1 MKPQAVT
8 FLTCLALL
16 PCRGALP
23 RSRPVGQR
31 TDSSLEEGA
40 LHAITYESPKSLNQ
54 ALSLLATTGEKGR
67 VLAGGTDLII
77 QMRAG
82 VRNPEQLI
90 DAKGIPELQVISF
103 SPQEGLR
110 LGAAVSCARITE
122 DAVLQQHYPGLVEAA
137 ALIGSDQIQSRCS
150 LGGNLC
156 NGSPAADTT
165 PALIALAATCV
176 IAFSRVTRTVPV
188 EDVVVSPGRTVLQ
201 PDELLV
207 EFRIPAPKP
216 HSSDCYMRFI
226 PRNEMDIAVVGVGAA
241 VTLNGETC
249 TAARISLGAVAP
261 TPLFAKEAS
270 ASLVGKPLTDTTIAA
285 AAELAQKIAT
295 PITDMR
301 GTAEY
306 RTHLVGV
313 LTRRVLKTA
322 AERARK

>member
-1 MKPQAVT
+1 M
-8 FLTCLALL
+8 
-16 PCRGALP
+16 
-23 RSRPVGQR
+23 
-31 TDSSLEEGA
+31 
-40 LHAITYESPKSLNQ
+40 HAITYESPKLLNQ
-54 ALSLLATTGEKGR
+54 ALSLLTAAGEKGR

-82 VRNPEQLI
+82 VRKPEQLI
-90 DAKGIPELQVISF
+90 DAKSIPELQIISF
-103 SPQEGLR
+103 SPQEGLH

-176 IAFSRVTRTVPV
+176 IASSRGTRMVPV
-188 EDVVVSPGRTVLQ
+188 EDVVVAPGRTVLQ

-241 VTLNGETC
+241 VTLNGEMC
-249 TAARISLGAVAP
+249 TAARIGLAAVAP

-270 ASLVGKPLTDTTIAA
+270 AALVGKPLNEATIAA
-285 AAELAQKIAT
+285 AAELAQKSAT

>member
-1 MKPQAVT
+1 M
-8 FLTCLALL
+8 
-16 PCRGALP
+16 
-23 RSRPVGQR
+23 
-31 TDSSLEEGA
+31 
-40 LHAITYESPKSLNQ
+40 HAITYESPKSLAQ
-54 ALSLLATTGEKGR
+54 ALSLLAAAGEKGR
-67 VLAGGTDLII
+67 MLAGGTDLLI

-82 VRNPEQLI
+82 VRKPEQLV
-90 DAKGIPELQVISF
+90 DAKDIAELQVLLF
-103 SPQEGLR
+103 SPQDGLR
-110 LGAAVSCARITE
+110 LGAAVPCCRVIE
-122 DAVLQQHYPGLVEAA
+122 DRAVRQHYPGLVEAA
-137 ALIGSDQIQSRCS
+137 GLIGSIQIQSRCS

-165 PALIALAATCV
+165 PALIALGAVCHVAG
-176 IAFSRVTRTVPV
+176 SKGTRTVAV
-188 EDVVVSPGRTVLQ
+188 EDFVVSPGRTVLQ

-216 HSSDCYMRFI
+216 HSSDCYQRFI

-241 VTLNGETC
+241 VTLNGNTC

-270 ASLVGKPLTDTTIAA
+270 AALVGKPLNESTIAA
-285 AAELAQKIAT
+285 AAALAQQVAT

-313 LTRRVLKTA
+313 LTRRVLTTA
-322 AERARK
+322 AERARGK

>member
-1 MKPQAVT
+1 
-8 FLTCLALL
+8 
-16 PCRGALP
+16 
-23 RSRPVGQR
+23 
-31 TDSSLEEGA
+31 
-40 LHAITYESPKSLNQ
+40 LHAITYESPKSLAQ
-54 ALSLLATTGEKGR
+54 ALSLLAAAGEKGR
-67 VLAGGTDLII
+67 VLAGGTDLLI

-82 VRNPEQLI
+82 VRKPDQLI
-90 DAKGIPELQVISF
+90 DAKNIAELQVLSF
-103 SPQEGLR
+103 SPQDGLR
-110 LGAAVSCARITE
+110 LGAAVSCCRLIE
-122 DAVLQQHYPGLVEAA
+122 DPAVRQHYPGLVEAA
-137 ALIGSDQIQSRCS
+137 GLIGSVQIQSRCS

-165 PALIALAATCV
+165 PALIALGAVCHVAG
-176 IAFSRVTRTVPV
+176 AKGTRTVAV
-188 EDVVVSPGRTVLQ
+188 EDFVVSPGRTVLQ

-216 HSSDCYMRFI
+216 HSSDCYQRFI

-241 VTLNGETC
+241 VTLNGNTC

-261 TPLFAKEAS
+261 TPLFAKAAG
-270 ASLVGKPLTDTTIAA
+270 ASLVGKPLNESTIAA
-285 AAELAQKIAT
+285 AAALAQQIAT

-313 LTRRVLKTA
+313 LTRRVLGVA